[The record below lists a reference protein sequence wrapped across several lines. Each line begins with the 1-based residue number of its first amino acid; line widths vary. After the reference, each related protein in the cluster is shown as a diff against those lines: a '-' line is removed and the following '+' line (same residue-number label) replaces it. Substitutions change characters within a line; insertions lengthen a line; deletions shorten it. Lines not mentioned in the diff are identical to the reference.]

1 MAEHTRGTSSTDLP
15 WQAGLWMRLQTAR
28 SAGRLA
34 HAMLLAGPRGVGKH
48 RFAQRLAASLLCESP
63 DTGGDAC
70 GRCRG
75 CAQERAGTHPNR
87 IWLEREYNEKS
98 GKEKR
103 DISMEQLRQ
112 MMERLTLSTH
122 YAQSRVIVID
132 PAEALNTA
140 GVNALLKTIEE
151 PPANSH
157 VLLISERPM
166 ALAATLRSR
175 CQRLDF
181 ALPAIDQAREWL
193 RAQDASLDADL
204 ALHETGG
211 APLSALELHR
221 SGQLA
226 QRRAW
231 RQTLLDLAERRLD
244 PLAAAARVDKDQVE
258 DWLRIVVAFLHAVLR
273 AQAGMA
279 TDTALVG
286 LARVLAVGATE
297 AMLTDAI
304 EGQRRLA
311 GNANAALLVE
321 SLMIAWWRRTMATP
335 PPRTLRA

>member
-1 MAEHTRGTSSTDLP
+1 MAERTTGTSSVNLS
-15 WQAGLWMRLQTAR
+15 WQAALWTRMQFAR

-34 HAMLLAGPRGVGKH
+34 HALLLAGPRGVGKH
-48 RFAQRLAASLLCESP
+48 VFAQRLTASLLCESP
-63 DTGGDAC
+63 DADGDAC

-75 CAQERAGTHPNR
+75 CTQERAGTHPNR
-87 IWLEREYNEKS
+87 IWLEREISEKT

-103 DISMEQLRQ
+103 DISMDQLRQ
-112 MMERLTLSTH
+112 MMERLTLATH

-193 RAQDASLDADL
+193 RAQDSAVDADA
-204 ALHETGG
+204 ALRETGG
-211 APLSALELHR
+211 SPLSALELHR
-221 SGQLA
+221 CGQLE

-231 RQTLLDLAERRLD
+231 RQTLLDLAERRLE

-258 DWLRIVVAFLHAVLR
+258 AWLRAVVAFLHAVLR
-273 AQAGMA
+273 AQAGMP
-279 TDTALVG
+279 TDAALIG
-286 LARVLAVGATE
+286 LARVLPVDATE
-297 AMLTDAI
+297 AMLTEVV

-311 GNANAALLVE
+311 GNANAALLIE
-321 SLMIAWWRRTMATP
+321 SLMIGWWRRTMATP